1 MFNPHTQAPLKPKR
15 IMALASGEVDIRQ
28 AMEDAIRE
36 ENHQLEGE
44 LQGVSQTRMLV
55 LSVQSPKVP
64 TMAFLAM
71 VSMSSWGNWSS
82 SIARRP
88 RAGQPFHAVG

>member
-1 MFNPHTQAPLKPKR
+1 MINFGHIFMVKTKILYDCLNATNRYATFYDGYSSDF
-15 IMALASGEVDIRQ
+15 IAFF
-28 AMEDAIRE
+28 AI
-36 ENHQLEGE
+36 
-44 LQGVSQTRMLV
+44 
-55 LSVQSPKVP
+55 
-64 TMAFLAM
+64 